1 MSEARCCWIQQR
13 MDGLRAEARDD
24 SWSALLAIL
33 FAGGFTVSAGL
44 FQREGSD
51 VYTSNSLQVWPWS
64 GTRDFRHGSYSR
76 YNDIFNSHRFL
87 LGVTVFRHVSVLH
100 NGLSS
105 RIVCRGLSR
114 QCPPSSPAVRA
125 TRPSSKLRFRLA
137 GLRLRTAIAVNAG
150 FTSVPGPSFAT
161 DPAPCG

>member
-1 MSEARCCWIQQR
+1 

-24 SWSALLAIL
+24 SRSALLAIL

-51 VYTSNSLQVWPWS
+51 VYTSNSLQVWPWC
-64 GTRDFRHGSYSR
+64 GTRDFRHGGVTR
-76 YNDIFNSHRFL
+76 PLFPLQGHRQLAPFPVWEVL

-137 GLRLRTAIAVNAG
+137 GLRLQTAVAVNAG

-161 DPAPCG
+161 GPAPCG